1 MFGFTIFVVIQPP
14 NCLTAE
20 QLRCLIYE
28 HLLYIFEHEL
38 NKYWKTGADD
48 MILDGVIIN
57 GFAKWKNYVI
67 VRQIT

>member
-1 MFGFTIFVVIQPP
+1 MFGVTIFVVIQPP

-20 QLRCLIYE
+20 QLRCL
-28 HLLYIFEHEL
+28 IFEHEL